1 MRRKRN
7 IKREIRPDMK
17 HGSILA
23 MQFIN
28 KIMYDGEK
36 RVAEKIFYTALENI
50 EKKEKKPGIEVFETA
65 IKNVSP
71 QLEIK
76 ARRIGG
82 ATYQVPREVRGERKL
97 ALAMRWIINAS
108 RSGKGKPMAA
118 KLAEEIILAS
128 KNEGNAIKKR
138 NETHRMAEANKAFA
152 HFSW

>member
-1 MRRKRN
+1 
-7 IKREIRPDMK
+7 
-17 HGSILA
+17 

-36 RVAEKIFYTALENI
+36 RVAERIFYTALENI
-50 EKKEKKPGIEVFETA
+50 EKKEKKLGMEIFETA

-82 ATYQVPREVRGERKL
+82 ATYQVPREVRGERKI
-97 ALAMRWIINAS
+97 ALAIRWIINAA
-108 RSGKGKPMAA
+108 RSAKGKPMA
-118 KLAEEIILAS
+118 KSLAEEIILAS
-128 KNEGNAIKKR
+128 KNEGSAIKKR

>member
-1 MRRKRN
+1 
-7 IKREIRPDMK
+7 
-17 HGSILA
+17 

-36 RVAEKIFYTALENI
+36 RVAERIFYSALDQI
-50 EKKEKKPGIEVFETA
+50 EKKGKKPGMEIFEEA

-82 ATYQVPREVRGERKL
+82 ATYQVPREVRGERKI
-97 ALAMRWIINAS
+97 ALAIRWIINAS
-108 RSGKGKPMAA
+108 RSVKGKPMAK

-128 KNEGNAIKKR
+128 KNEGSAIKKR

>member
-7 IKREIRPDMK
+7 IKREIKPDIK
-17 HGSILA
+17 HGSVLA

-36 RVAEKIFYTALENI
+36 RVAERIFYSALENI
-50 EKKEKKPGIEVFETA
+50 EKKEKKPGMEIFETA

-82 ATYQVPREVRGERKL
+82 ATYQVPREVRGERKI
-97 ALAMRWIINAS
+97 ALAIRWIINAA
-108 RSGKGKPMAA
+108 RSAKGKPMA
-118 KLAEEIILAS
+118 KSLAEEIILAS

>member
-1 MRRKRN
+1 M
-7 IKREIRPDMK
+7 KREIRPDMK
-17 HGSILA
+17 HGSVLA

-108 RSGKGKPMAA
+108 RSGKGKPMAI